1 MNFYQPNGGFYNP
14 YYNQQMQ
21 QPMNYNQPVQQ
32 PVQQPMQQPVPTY
45 KSQQSILQGKSVD
58 SIDVVKATD
67 IPFDGSV
74 SYFPLTDNTAI
85 ITKQI
90 QIDGTSKITVY
101 KPVEDEK
108 EVKAPTYLTQD
119 DLDKALNNLDNK
131 DIVAD
136 IKTIKKQIKGLTDD
150 IEELKEEKE

>member
-1 MNFYQPNGGFYNP
+1 MNYYQPNNGFYSP

-21 QPMNYNQPVQQ
+21 QPMTYGQPVQQ
-32 PVQQPMQQPVPTY
+32 PVQQPIQQSVPTY

-67 IPFDGSV
+67 IPLDFSV
-74 SYFPLTDNTAI
+74 SYFPLTDGTAI
-85 ITKQI
+85 VTKQLM
-90 QIDGTSKITVY
+90 QDGTSKMTIY

-119 DLDKALNNLDNK
+119 DLDKALSNLDNK